1 MSQLTYIEAISRGL
15 REEMLRDPS
24 VFLIGEDIATY
35 GGAFKV
41 TKGFDR
47 EFGRERVIDTP
58 IAESGIVGV
67 AVGAALMGM
76 RPVCE
81 MQFAD
86 FVANCFNQIVNNAA
100 KIHYRWG
107 AAVPIVI
114 RLPSGGNVHGGPFH
128 STNPEAWF
136 TRVPGLKVV
145 APATPGDALGLIKSA
160 VRDDNPVIFMENKFL
175 YRRIKEELP
184 DGEHLVPI
192 GRASVRRPGR
202 DAVVVTYGATV
213 QMAVEAADA
222 LAATGKEVEVLDLRS
237 LLPYDKDAIAES
249 VKRCSRAL
257 VVHEDTLTGGVGG
270 EIAAFIGDALFEHLD
285 APVRRVAGLDTPV
298 PYSPPMEEHFQ
309 VSTPKI
315 QRALEALLAY

>member
-1 MSQLTYIEAISRGL
+1 MSMLTYLEAISRGL
-15 REEMLRDPS
+15 REEMLRDEG

-41 TKGFDR
+41 TKGFDK
-47 EFGRERVIDTP
+47 EFGTARVIDTP
-58 IAESGIVGV
+58 IAESGIIGV

-86 FVANCFNQIVNNAA
+86 FVANCFNQLVNNAA

-107 AAVPIVI
+107 ARVPLVV

-136 TRVPGLKVV
+136 CRVPGLKVV
-145 APATPGDALGLIKSA
+145 APAMPADALGLIKAA

-175 YRRIKEELP
+175 YRRVKEELP
-184 DGEHLVPI
+184 EGEHLVEI
-192 GRASVRRPGR
+192 GKAKTARAGK

-213 QMAVEAADA
+213 HMALEAAQA
-222 LAATGKEVEVLDLRS
+222 LEAEGRSVEVLDLRT
-237 LLPYDKDAIAES
+237 LLPYDKDAIADA
-249 VKRCSRAL
+249 VRRCSRAL
-257 VVHEDTLTGGVGG
+257 VVHEDTLTGGIGG
-270 EIAAFIGDALFEHLD
+270 DIAAFIGEELFEYLD

-298 PYSPPMEEHFQ
+298 PYSPPMEEYFQ

-315 QRALEALLAY
+315 QRALTDLLAY